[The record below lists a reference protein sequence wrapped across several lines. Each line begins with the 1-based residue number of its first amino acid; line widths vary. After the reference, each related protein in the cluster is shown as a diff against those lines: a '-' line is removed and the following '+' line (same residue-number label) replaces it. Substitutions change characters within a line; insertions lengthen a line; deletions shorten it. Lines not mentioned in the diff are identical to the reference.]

1 MATYTIGRQNGVNI
15 RATYKHDGHLPS
27 VTIMR
32 GRECLGQYRGS
43 SLGPANPSV
52 NPSPEDIAYWRALAQ
67 LPVDAQ
73 AVAGAAKIKHNPQP
87 SDSSATCPACGK
99 PTSQN
104 ALDAL
109 GQCCDCER
117 VENMQS

>member
-52 NPSPEDIAYWRALAQ
+52 NPSPEDIAYWR
-67 LPVDAQ
+67 
-73 AVAGAAKIKHNPQP
+73 KIKHNPQP